1 MITAE
6 ELEKLN
12 ELKEKGIITEE
23 EFNLKREE
31 FLNDTADVSETS
43 SSGFSLWGILV
54 VLSGLLTFCSII
66 SGGNSDKICGKYNTF
81 YGGAFSGGWIT
92 TFDGFTIYIEF
103 PNEYINKEWSKYD
116 KQNICI
122 SGNAVRTPQQGNQ
135 PNINEMPNY
144 YLASMYLAE
153 LKERN
158 SQLPKLKMQM
168 SRFED
173 DF

>member
-31 FLNDTADVSETS
+31 FLNDTTDVSETS
-43 SSGFSLWGILV
+43 SSGFSLWGIIV
-54 VLSGLLTFCSII
+54 VLSGFLTFCSII
-66 SGGNSDKICGKYNTF
+66 SGGNSDKGSGICGKYNTF

-122 SGNAVRTPQQGNQ
+122 SGNTVRTPQQGNQ
-135 PNINEMPNY
+135 PDVYTIYNP
-144 YLASMYLAE
+144 
-153 LKERN
+153 
-158 SQLPKLKMQM
+158 
-168 SRFED
+168 RFNGYAN
-173 DF
+173 

>member
-12 ELKEKGIITEE
+12 ELKEKGIITEIRKFKQLLDEGIITEE
-23 EFNLKREE
+23 EFNLKWEE

-81 YGGAFSGGWIT
+81 YGGAF
-92 TFDGFTIYIEF
+92 TIYIEF

-135 PNINEMPNY
+135 PDVYTIYNP
-144 YLASMYLAE
+144 
-153 LKERN
+153 
-158 SQLPKLKMQM
+158 
-168 SRFED
+168 RFNGYAN
-173 DF
+173 